1 MDISDK
7 IKVVLVETSHPGN
20 IGSVARAMKTMW
32 FKDLLLVDPKCEIN
46 SLSYAMASSA
56 KDILKNSLISHN
68 LTESL
73 KDFDYVIGSSARRR
87 GILIDFYSP
96 KEVAKDIVGG
106 NHKNICILLGNEG

>member
-20 IGSVARAMKTMW
+20 IGSVARAMKTMG

-56 KDILKNSLISHN
+56 KDILKNSLKKLLISFAKPPPCSG
-68 LTESL
+68 ES
-73 KDFDYVIGSSARRR
+73 S
-87 GILIDFYSP
+87 
-96 KEVAKDIVGG
+96 E
-106 NHKNICILLGNEG
+106 